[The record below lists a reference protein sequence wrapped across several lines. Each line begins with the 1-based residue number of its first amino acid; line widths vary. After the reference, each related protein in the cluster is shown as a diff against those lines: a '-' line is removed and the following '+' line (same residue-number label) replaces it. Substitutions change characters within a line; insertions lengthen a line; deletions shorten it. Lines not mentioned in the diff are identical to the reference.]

1 MWVFR
6 PYTGPHQTPAVDFDD
21 VALVEA
27 LGVGAQNLDRYLQ
40 SLASES
46 NLGEDPARPPPP
58 LSVLCHIC
66 DRQIQPWFFERH
78 SELCFVTHEAES
90 MVEQCQDNLRDHR
103 QILDEFTN
111 MFEDALH
118 RKDWEFCCEYRGVMI
133 VHPIKPPP
141 TPPIRSHT
149 QTSIH
154 NTFPGSSFRRRM
166 EPTRQ
171 PSLRLLGLLE
181 DLCTT
186 ALEISRPAIKDEDQ
200 NSPLEEICLQ
210 SPTSESRMA
219 QVSDWIPPTPEDEGL
234 GLLCQDTLALAQA
247 KVDAVNRLR
256 NVIIYA
262 ERIRQE
268 INVKVEEMIQN
279 VLNKGHSPVSSDEEY
294 EGEEDGDESR
304 TTSLE
309 PTPEVEEEK
318 IHTPM
323 EDPCNPQFS
332 EVIAVKSVTA
342 KRRIASNTTDD
353 SSGDSPSPRHSPT
366 PRRLSPFKVNR
377 KPSPN
382 LDEGNESDVSVKS
395 TKSTS
400 RARRDLPDSIE
411 FGPRLGR
418 KASLYGSPRRQSSPR
433 RQVSPSR
440 HFSPSP
446 LKPHAHRF
454 SLIETSPL
462 SSPVFP
468 TNDSVPQ
475 QDWSRNHLRHSS
487 SHSDQLRQVPLSPR
501 MPSVSA
507 ATRPPPPS
515 IKDFD
520 VIKPISKGAFG
531 SVYLTRK
538 KSTGDYYAIKVLK
551 KADMIVKNQVTNVRA
566 ERAILMAQG
575 ESPFVAKLFFT
586 FQSRDYLYLV
596 MEYLNGGD
604 CAALIKNM
612 RGLPESWAKKYIA
625 EVVLGVEY
633 LHEHGIVHRY
643 HGLSLSVPDFQ
654 GFETG

>member
-40 SLASES
+40 TLAEGGAS
-46 NLGEDPARPPPP
+46 DPAHYPPP
-58 LSVLCHIC
+58 LPVLCHIC

-90 MVEQCQDNLRDHR
+90 MVNECQDNLRDHR
-103 QILDEFTN
+103 QILDEFRN

-118 RKDWEFCCEYRGVMI
+118 RQDWEFCCEYRGVTI
-133 VHPIKPPP
+133 QQPIKQPP
-141 TPPIRSHT
+141 TPPARSSGQQQAPFYH
-149 QTSIH
+149 
-154 NTFPGSSFRRRM
+154 TFPGLLRRR
-166 EPTRQ
+166 PDPSKQ
-171 PSLRLLGLLE
+171 ASLRLLTRLE

-186 ALEISRPAIKDEDQ
+186 ALDISRPAVKDEDQ
-200 NSPLEEICLQ
+200 NVPIEEMRLQ
-210 SPTSESRMA
+210 SPTSESRMI
-219 QVSDWIPPTPEDEGL
+219 QILKWQSPTPEDEGL
-234 GLLCQDTLALAQA
+234 ALLCQDTLALSQA
-247 KVDAVNRLR
+247 KVEAVNRLR
-256 NVIIYA
+256 NVIVYS

-268 INVKVEEMIQN
+268 INIKVEEMIQN
-279 VLNKGHSPVSSDEEY
+279 VIHKTEITPIEESSDEEGD
-294 EGEEDGDESR
+294 EGEEQSR
-304 TTSLE
+304 TESLE
-309 PTPEVEEEK
+309 PTPEVEEEA
-318 IHTPM
+318 HTPM
-323 EDPCNPQFS
+323 DETQES
-332 EVIAVKSVTA
+332 QSQHVIAIKSVAA
-342 KRRIASNTTDD
+342 KRRIASNMTDD
-353 SSGDSPSPRHSPT
+353 SSGDSISPRHSPA
-366 PRRLSPFKVNR
+366 PRMFSPFKASR
-377 KPSPN
+377 TTI
-382 LDEGNESDVSVKS
+382 LDEGNESDASVKS
-395 TKSTS
+395 SRSLSGTKD
-400 RARRDLPDSIE
+400 RLDLPDTIE
-411 FGPRLGR
+411 LGPRIGR

-433 RQVSPSR
+433 RQISPSR

-446 LKPHAHRF
+446 LKPQPHRL
-454 SLIETSPL
+454 STAETSPL
-462 SSPVFP
+462 GSPVFV
-468 TNDSVPQ
+468 N
-475 QDWSRNHLRHSS
+475 QDLNPAEWPRNHLRHMISQ
-487 SHSDQLRQVPLSPR
+487 SDQLRQVPLSPR

-507 ATRPPPPS
+507 VTRPAPPS

-531 SVYLTRK
+531 SVYLTKK

-612 RGLPESWAKKYIA
+612 RGLPEPWAKKYIA

-633 LHEHGIVHRY
+633 LHEHGIVHR
-643 HGLSLSVPDFQ
+643 
-654 GFETG
+654 

>member
-40 SLASES
+40 TLAEGGAS
-46 NLGEDPARPPPP
+46 DPAHYPPP
-58 LSVLCHIC
+58 LPVLCHIC

-90 MVEQCQDNLRDHR
+90 MVNECQDNLRDHR
-103 QILDEFTN
+103 QILDEFRN

-118 RKDWEFCCEYRGVMI
+118 RQDWEFCCEYRGLTI
-133 VHPIKPPP
+133 QQPIKQPP
-141 TPPIRSHT
+141 TPPARSSGQQQAPFYH
-149 QTSIH
+149 
-154 NTFPGSSFRRRM
+154 TFPGLLRRR
-166 EPTRQ
+166 PDPSKQ
-171 PSLRLLGLLE
+171 ASLRLLTRLE

-186 ALEISRPAIKDEDQ
+186 ALDISRPAVKDEDQ
-200 NSPLEEICLQ
+200 NVPIEDMRLQ
-210 SPTSESRMA
+210 SPTSESRMI
-219 QVSDWIPPTPEDEGL
+219 QILEWQSPTPEDEGL
-234 GLLCQDTLALAQA
+234 ALLCQDTLALSQA
-247 KVDAVNRLR
+247 KVEAVNRLR
-256 NVIIYA
+256 NVIVYS

-268 INVKVEEMIQN
+268 INIKVEDMIQN
-279 VLNKGHSPVSSDEEY
+279 VIHKTEITPIDESSDEEGD
-294 EGEEDGDESR
+294 EGEEQSR
-304 TTSLE
+304 TQSLE
-309 PTPEVEEEK
+309 PTPEVEEEV
-318 IHTPM
+318 HTPM
-323 EDPCNPQFS
+323 DEIQEPQS
-332 EVIAVKSVTA
+332 QQVIAVKSVAA
-342 KRRIASNTTDD
+342 KRRIASNMTDD
-353 SSGDSPSPRHSPT
+353 SSGDSISPRHSPT
-366 PRRLSPFKVNR
+366 PRTFSPFR
-377 KPSPN
+377 ASRTPI
-382 LDEGNESDVSVKS
+382 LDEGNESDASVKS
-395 TKSTS
+395 SRSFSGTKE
-400 RARRDLPDSIE
+400 RLDLPDTIE
-411 FGPRLGR
+411 FGPRIGR
-418 KASLYGSPRRQSSPR
+418 KAALYGSPRRQSSPR
-433 RQVSPSR
+433 RQISPSR

-446 LKPHAHRF
+446 LKPQLHRL
-454 SLIETSPL
+454 STAETSPL
-462 SSPVFP
+462 GSPVFV
-468 TNDSVPQ
+468 N
-475 QDWSRNHLRHSS
+475 QDLNPAEWPRNHLRHMLSQ
-487 SHSDQLRQVPLSPR
+487 SDQLRQVPLSPR

-507 ATRPPPPS
+507 VTRPAPPS

-531 SVYLTRK
+531 SVYLTKK

-612 RGLPESWAKKYIA
+612 RGLPEPWAKKYIA

-633 LHEHGIVHRY
+633 LHEHGIVHR
-643 HGLSLSVPDFQ
+643 
-654 GFETG
+654 

>member
-1 MWVFR
+1 
-6 PYTGPHQTPAVDFDD
+6 
-21 VALVEA
+21 
-27 LGVGAQNLDRYLQ
+27 
-40 SLASES
+40 
-46 NLGEDPARPPPP
+46 
-58 LSVLCHIC
+58 VL
-66 DRQIQPWFFERH
+66 
-78 SELCFVTHEAES
+78 
-90 MVEQCQDNLRDHR
+90 
-103 QILDEFTN
+103 
-111 MFEDALH
+111 
-118 RKDWEFCCEYRGVMI
+118 
-133 VHPIKPPP
+133 
-141 TPPIRSHT
+141 
-149 QTSIH
+149 
-154 NTFPGSSFRRRM
+154 
-166 EPTRQ
+166 
-171 PSLRLLGLLE
+171 
-181 DLCTT
+181 
-186 ALEISRPAIKDEDQ
+186 
-200 NSPLEEICLQ
+200 
-210 SPTSESRMA
+210 
-219 QVSDWIPPTPEDEGL
+219 
-234 GLLCQDTLALAQA
+234 
-247 KVDAVNRLR
+247 
-256 NVIIYA
+256 
-262 ERIRQE
+262 
-268 INVKVEEMIQN
+268 
-279 VLNKGHSPVSSDEEY
+279 
-294 EGEEDGDESR
+294 
-304 TTSLE
+304 
-309 PTPEVEEEK
+309 
-318 IHTPM
+318 TPM
-323 EDPCNPQFS
+323 EDHGDPQVS
-332 EVIAVKSVTA
+332 QVMAVKSVTV
-342 KRRIASNTTDD
+342 KRRIASNMTDE
-353 SSGDSPSPRHSPT
+353 SSGDSLSPRHSPT
-366 PRRLSPFKVNR
+366 PRRFSPLKANR

-382 LDEGNESDVSVKS
+382 PDEGNESDVSVKS
-395 TKSTS
+395 SKSTS
-400 RARRDLPDSIE
+400 RGRLDLPDSIE

-468 TNDSVPQ
+468 TNDSVSQP
-475 QDWSRNHLRHSS
+475 DWPRNHLRHSS

-507 ATRPPPPS
+507 ATRPAPPS

-643 HGLSLSVPDFQ
+643 YTLSLKVPDF
-654 GFETG
+654 

>member
-40 SLASES
+40 TIAE
-46 NLGEDPARPPPP
+46 GADGDPANHPPP
-58 LSVLCHIC
+58 LPVLCHIC

-90 MVEQCQDNLRDHR
+90 TVEQCQDNLRDHR
-103 QILDEFTN
+103 QVLDEFTN

-118 RKDWEFCCEYRGVMI
+118 RKDWDFCCDYRGVTI
-133 VHPIKPPP
+133 LQPIKPPP
-141 TPPIRSHT
+141 TPPISRP
-149 QTSIH
+149 TSQPHH
-154 NTFPGSSFRRRM
+154 NTFPGSPFRRRLD
-166 EPTRQ
+166 PTKQ
-171 PSLRLLGLLE
+171 QSLRLLNLLE

-186 ALEISRPAIKDEDQ
+186 ALEINRPSIKEEDQ
-200 NSPLEEICLQ
+200 NVPIEEIRLQ
-210 SPTSESRMA
+210 SPTSEARMI
-219 QVSDWIPPTPEDEGL
+219 QVLHWQPPTPEDEGL
-234 GLLCQDTLALAQA
+234 ALLSQDTLTLAQS

-256 NVIIYA
+256 NVIIYS

-268 INVKVEEMIQN
+268 INVKVDEMIQA
-279 VLNKGHSPVSSDEEY
+279 VLNKGRTSEDESSDNEY
-294 EGEEDGDESR
+294 EGEEGES
-304 TTSLE
+304 TGQLSLE
-309 PTPEVEEEK
+309 PTPEVEEEV
-318 IHTPM
+318 HTPL
-323 EDPCNPQFS
+323 EELNGPPFPQ
-332 EVIAVKSVTA
+332 VMAVKSVNA
-342 KRRIASNTTDD
+342 KRRIASNRTDD
-353 SSGDSPSPRHSPT
+353 SSDSVSPGTHSPT
-366 PRRLSPFKVNR
+366 PRTFSPFKSNR
-377 KPSPN
+377 LSSANP
-382 LDEGNESDVSVKS
+382 DEGNESDASIKS
-395 TKSTS
+395 GRSAPS
-400 RARRDLPDSIE
+400 SSQRLDLPDTIE

-433 RQVSPSR
+433 RQISPSR

-446 LKPHAHRF
+446 LKPQPHRF
-454 SLIETSPL
+454 SMIETSPL
-462 SSPVFP
+462 SSPVFLNQESTHSEWP
-468 TNDSVPQ
+468 SK
-475 QDWSRNHLRHSS
+475 NHLRHTS
-487 SHSDQLRQVPLSPR
+487 SHSDQMRQVPLSPR

-507 ATRPPPPS
+507 ATRPAPPS

-538 KSTGDYYAIKVLK
+538 KSTGDYFAIKVLK
-551 KADMIVKNQVTNVRA
+551 KTDMIVKNQVTNVRA

-586 FQSRDYLYLV
+586 FQSKDYLYLV

-633 LHEHGIVHRY
+633 LHEHGIIHR
-643 HGLSLSVPDFQ
+643 
-654 GFETG
+654 